1 MFYFQLLF
9 WWHFCETNCRCMPW
23 VLPLALLARASNY
36 PFLREQGFCSILLL
50 LGATVPHKRVTLH
63 LLRILFDTAVQRW
76 NTSKDW
82 SRRSRFIFV
91 FWVFGSPSLSASQHI
106 STLCQVSFPEFH
118 SHAELAGHDDRGA
131 HVSLLGRFFRPGWWI
146 WWRSAVLLWCLD
158 RRNESCV
165 WALTWII
172 RERERDSML
181 NAVFDRFL
189 TILSRF
195 SQQQLTLWMFFLTS
209 RKSSLSS
216 VSSSMSFWL
225 WKSEAF
231 QWGCPSTEFCVCT
244 QWSRSYC
251 VLQWSQ

>member
-1 MFYFQLLF
+1 MRPTVGVCHGF
-9 WWHFCETNCRCMPW
+9 
-23 VLPLALLARASNY
+23 LPLALLARASNY

-91 FWVFGSPSLSASQHI
+91 FLGIWLSKSFSI
-106 STLCQVSFPEFH
+106 STHIDIVSGLISWVSFSCWTCWPWWPWSPCFIAWQILPTRIVDMVVQC
-118 SHAELAGHDDRGA
+118 SSTVMPGQTKWVLRM
-131 HVSLLGRFFRPGWWI
+131 SLDVNN
-146 WWRSAVLLWCLD
+146 S
-158 RRNESCV
+158 
-165 WALTWII
+165 
-172 RERERDSML
+172 RERERQACWMPFL
-181 NAVFDRFL
+181 IVFWLFL
-189 TILSRF
+189 SKF
-195 SQQQLTLWMFFLTS
+195 SQQQLTLWMFFWTS